1 MENISIAVR
10 LKSPDPAAM
19 TAMSTFRRIYPETC
33 PDSLERYDYWCFLN
47 PCLGR
52 ETVSGIVSRYH
63 DIVNPNKQ
71 TWSFIDEISEPGD
84 RSDDRMVWIDVLV
97 TDRIDSVSENWTAI
111 LRRNNCE
118 VEGVLCSVLWR
129 FGFTSGISFDNARNR
144 VLDLT
149 VSTYRDHGLLANPVS
164 QKIDLSAPLR
174 I

>member
-1 MENISIAVR
+1 MENISIVVS
-10 LKSPDPAAM
+10 LKAPDPAVL
-19 TAMSTFRRIYPETC
+19 TVMSTFRRIYPESC
-33 PDSLERYDYWCFLN
+33 PDSLERYDYWSFIN
-47 PCLGR
+47 PGMGR

-71 TWSFIDEISEPGD
+71 TWSFIDE
-84 RSDDRMVWIDVLV
+84 SDNPDGRTDDGMVWIDVLV

-111 LRRNNCE
+111 FRRNNCD

-129 FGFTSGISFDNARNR
+129 FGFASGVSYDDARDR
-144 VLDLT
+144 VMNLT

-164 QKIDLSAPLR
+164 QKIDLPAPIR